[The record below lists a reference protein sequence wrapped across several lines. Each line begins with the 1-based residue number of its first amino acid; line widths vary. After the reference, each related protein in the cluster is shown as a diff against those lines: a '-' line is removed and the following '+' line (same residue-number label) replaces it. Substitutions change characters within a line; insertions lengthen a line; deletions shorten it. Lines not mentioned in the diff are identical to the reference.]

1 MLTLSLWKDMLQY
14 PRTLPLKWLN
24 LYSENSTPTWTFS
37 KASPI
42 FMIIAFMS
50 NHITVVMT
58 RFIIIYVRHKSVD
71 IIYSPSVKWASST
84 TLGKLWPKNQILPSI
99 NLPSILPIN
108 PKLNPSKVLLF
119 NSKQFDVVLILVA
132 LNTIIIS
139 NLFISMID
147 TSVSC
152 STSRCKPIFLLR
164 LTNYLLLIMLTNM
177 LLPMKQHS
185 VIKPKFKA
193 MLKTWLFNPIPMVNE
208 PPMIAHLNAQREEN
222 HIRISRS

>member
-1 MLTLSLWKDMLQY
+1 MKGHAAIPLHLTTEMTQ
-14 PRTLPLKWLN
+14 PLLRKFHTYLDVFKSITNFYDNCIHVQSHNSCDDTIYNN
-24 LYSENSTPTWTFS
+24 L
-37 KASPI
+37 
-42 FMIIAFMS
+42 
-50 NHITVVMT
+50 
-58 RFIIIYVRHKSVD
+58 RKSVD

-152 STSRCKPIFLLR
+152 STSTCKPIFLLR

-177 LLPMKQHS
+177 LLPMKQHN